1 MDENTINIGN
11 DILVS
16 TTDFQDLFNRDF
28 PYLPVYVEGKAYFTN
43 DIVYYEPNFYQS
55 LVDNNTELPTNTTN
69 WQVINDSVNNYI
81 QDSDIMRAFNEAVI
95 NFNVNLF
102 TDQNSAIMV
111 FLYLAAHYLVI
122 DLNNAMNPLAL
133 GFMGFTQSKS
143 VGSVS
148 ESYGIP
154 QWMLNNQVLSAYAQT
169 GYGRKYLSLIQPYLI
184 GNVLFFNGRT
194 TCG

>member
-16 TTDFQDLFNRDF
+16 TTDFQDLFSRDF

-69 WQVINDSVNNYI
+69 WQVINNSVNNYI

-184 GNVLFFNGRT
+184 GNVLFFPGRT

>member
-184 GNVLFFNGRT
+184 GNVLFFPGRT

>member
-154 QWMLNNQVLSAYAQT
+154 QWMLNNQTLSAYAQT
-169 GYGRKYLSLIQPYLI
+169 GYGREYLSLIQLYLI

>member
-16 TTDFQDLFNRDF
+16 TTDFQDLFSRDF

-154 QWMLNNQVLSAYAQT
+154 QWMLNNQALSAYAQT

>member
-11 DILVS
+11 DIVVS
-16 TTDFQDLFNRDF
+16 TTDFQNLFTRDF

-55 LVDNNTELPTNTTN
+55 LVDNNTALPTDTTN

-95 NFNVNLF
+95 NYNVNLF
-102 TDQNSAIMV
+102 TDSNSAIMV

-184 GNVLFFNGRT
+184 GNVLFFPGRT

>member
-154 QWMLNNQVLSAYAQT
+154 QWMLNNQTLSAYAQT

>member
-16 TTDFQDLFNRDF
+16 TTDFQDLFSRDF

-184 GNVLFFNGRT
+184 GNVLFFPGRT

>member
-28 PYLPVYVEGKAYFTN
+28 PYLPLYVEGKAYFK
-43 DIVYYEPNFYQS
+43 DDEVYYNLNFYQS

-148 ESYGIP
+148 ESYALP
-154 QWMLNNQVLSAYAQT
+154 SFATNNQVLSQYMQT
-169 GYGRKYLSLIQPYLI
+169 GYGRKYVSLISPYLI
-184 GNVLFFNGRT
+184 GNIMLIRGRT
-194 TCG
+194 TIG

>member
-69 WQVINDSVNNYI
+69 WQIINDSVNNYI

-154 QWMLNNQVLSAYAQT
+154 QWMLNNQALSAYAQT
-169 GYGRKYLSLIQPYLI
+169 GYGRKYLSLIQSYLI
-184 GNVLFFNGRT
+184 GNVLFFPGRT

>member
-69 WQVINDSVNNYI
+69 WQIINDSVNNYI

-122 DLNNAMNPLAL
+122 DLNNAANPLAM

-169 GYGRKYLSLIQPYLI
+169 GYGRKYLSLIHPYLI
-184 GNVLFFNGRT
+184 GNVLFFPGRT

>member
-43 DIVYYEPNFYQS
+43 DIVYYEPNFYKS

-184 GNVLFFNGRT
+184 GNVLFFPGRT

>member
-169 GYGRKYLSLIQPYLI
+169 GYGRKYLSLMQPYLI
-184 GNVLFFNGRT
+184 GNVLFFSGRT

>member
-11 DILVS
+11 NILVS

-69 WQVINDSVNNYI
+69 WQVINDSVDNYI
-81 QDSDIMRAFNEAVI
+81 QDSDIERAFAEAKV
-95 NFNVNLF
+95 NFNPNLF
-102 TDQNSAIMV
+102 TDDTTATMV

-122 DLNNAMNPLAL
+122 DLNNAANPLAM
-133 GFMGFTQSKS
+133 GFIGFTQSKS

-148 ESYGIP
+148 ESYALP
-154 QWMLNNQVLSAYAQT
+154 SFATNNQVLSQYMQT
-169 GYGRKYLSLIQPYLI
+169 GYGRKYVSLISPYLI
-184 GNVLFFNGRT
+184 GNIMLIRGRT
-194 TCG
+194 TIG